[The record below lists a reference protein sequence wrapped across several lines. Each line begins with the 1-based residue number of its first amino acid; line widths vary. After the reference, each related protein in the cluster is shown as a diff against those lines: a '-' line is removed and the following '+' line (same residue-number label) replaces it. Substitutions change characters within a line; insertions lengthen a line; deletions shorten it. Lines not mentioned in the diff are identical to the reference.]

1 MIGLGIIV
9 FILIF
14 NVISLDIK
22 MDILE
27 DEIEELE
34 RTVYIVGRE

>member
-27 DEIEELE
+27 DEIEVLKEQNK
-34 RTVYIVGRE
+34 